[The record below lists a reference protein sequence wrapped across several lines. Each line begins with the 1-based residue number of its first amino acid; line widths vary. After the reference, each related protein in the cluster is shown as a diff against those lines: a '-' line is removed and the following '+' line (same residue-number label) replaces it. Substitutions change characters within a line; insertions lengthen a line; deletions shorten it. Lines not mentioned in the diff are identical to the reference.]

1 MDPLIITAAC
11 GYTRPPDDSRGED
24 IGSIVEAVVEAA
36 HAGAAI
42 AQVRAPHTID
52 PQTGRPLTD
61 LNAWIEIVKQVRA
74 RCDILIHAGVAA
86 MPIDQRIALFEAVSP
101 EIASFLLGHHSIV
114 TRGLELNS
122 LRPRV
127 DALRLLRAHLATG
140 VRPDFEIFHAGSI
153 RNLEYLLTQLD
164 LARPL
169 AMTLFFGWD
178 GGEWSPATVEE
189 LLHRRRIVPANS
201 IWTITAAGEE
211 QTLLHV
217 LAIGRGGHVRAG
229 LGDYPYVNP
238 GIYAH
243 STVQFVTRIVRLA
256 EDLRRDVAT
265 PAQAARL
272 LGISHRGA
280 AR

>member
-11 GYTRPPDDSRGED
+11 GYTRPPEDSRGED
-24 IGSIVEAVVEAA
+24 IGSIVDAVVEAA

-61 LNAWIEIVKQVRA
+61 LNAWVEIVKRVRD

-86 MPIDQRIALFEAVSP
+86 MPIDQRIAVFEAVSP

-122 LRPRV
+122 LRPRA

-140 VRPDFEIFHAGSI
+140 VRPDFEVFHAGSI

-164 LARPL
+164 LPRPL
-169 AMTLFFGWD
+169 VMTLFFGWD

-189 LLHRRRIVPANS
+189 LLHRRRVVPANS

-229 LGDYPYVNP
+229 LGDYPYLNP
-238 GIYAH
+238 GTYAR

-265 PAQAARL
+265 PAQAAKL
-272 LGISHRGA
+272 LGVSYRGA